1 MVSFNGLRGRRS
13 GLTFVV
19 SNMNDNT
26 RTMMT
31 YAILYVDDEE
41 KALKYFRRAVSDEAL
56 PVYTASSVP
65 EALTVLEA
73 NGSKIGVLV
82 TDQRMPGQ
90 TGVDLLRRVRED
102 WPDIVRLLTT
112 AYSDLDE
119 AIEAVNRG
127 EIFRYITKPWDMRQ
141 LRAELRQALEIHR
154 LRLERSLLL
163 QEKLSVWQRLIEVNR
178 IRDLVIMAGS
188 FTHIRNAMAATA
200 AYLEANVTES
210 SGGMLVAPEQLDLW
224 SLTEAE
230 VRRTLGLVDALIQTT
245 EPNESREAFAARITP
260 RRLIEDAAPA
270 EHAVRV
276 EEVDGVQPIL
286 VDSGLAYSL
295 IASLCRMSAAGEG
308 AAVEVL
314 CEPGELYGTGAATVL
329 TFRSPS
335 DSRVLETTSGLD
347 VKPEHL
353 SAYLI
358 AFHHGGNL
366 QPVMDGRNQKGF
378 RLTLPADPA
387 TTPEWQPSRGW
398 LEKLLWRLESWT

>member
-1 MVSFNGLRGRRS
+1 M
-13 GLTFVV
+13 T
-19 SNMNDNT
+19 
-26 RTMMT
+26 T

-41 KALKYFRRAVSDEAL
+41 KALKYFRRAVSDETL

-73 NGSKIGVLV
+73 HGSEIGVLV

-102 WPDIVRLLTT
+102 WPDIMRLLTT

-141 LRAELRQALEIHR
+141 LRAELHQALEIHR

-200 AYLEANVTES
+200 AYLEANVTENS
-210 SGGMLVAPEQLDLW
+210 RGMLVAPEQLDLW

-245 EPNESREAFAARITP
+245 GSNGAWDAFETQISP
-260 RRLIEDAAPA
+260 RRLIESAAPA
-270 EHAVRV
+270 EHSIRV
-276 EEVDGVQPIL
+276 QEVDGVQPVL
-286 VDSGLAYSL
+286 VASGLAYSL
-295 IASLCRMSAAGEG
+295 VASLCRMSAAGEE
-308 AAVEVL
+308 ATVEVL
-314 CEPGELYGTGAATVL
+314 CEPGELYGAGAATVL
-329 TFRSPS
+329 TFRGPT
-335 DSRVLETTSGLD
+335 DSQALEGTFGLGTN
-347 VKPEHL
+347 PEPL

-358 AFHHGGNL
+358 AYHHGGSL
-366 QPVMDGRNQKGF
+366 QPVMDGRTQKGF
-378 RLTLPADPA
+378 RLILPADPA
-387 TTPEWQPSRGW
+387 AAPKWQPAEGW
-398 LEKLLWRLESWT
+398 LERLLSRLED

>member
-1 MVSFNGLRGRRS
+1 
-13 GLTFVV
+13 
-19 SNMNDNT
+19 
-26 RTMMT
+26 MT
-31 YAILYVDDEE
+31 THAVLYVDDEE
-41 KALKYFRRAVSDEAL
+41 KALKYFRRAVSDQAL
-56 PVYTASSVP
+56 AVHTAASVA

-73 NGSKIGVLV
+73 HGSEIGVLI

-102 WPDIVRLLTT
+102 WPDIIRLLTT

-127 EIFRYITKPWDMRQ
+127 EIFRYITKPWDIRQ
-141 LRAELRQALEIHR
+141 LRAELAQALEIHR

-163 QEKLSVWQRLIEVNR
+163 QEKLSVWQRLVEVNR

-210 SGGMLVAPEQLDLW
+210 SQGTLVAPEQLDLW

-230 VRRTLGLVDALIQTT
+230 IRRTLELVDALIQAT
-245 EPNESREAFAARITP
+245 RGARGAFDARITP
-260 RRLIEDAAPA
+260 RRLVEDAAPA

-276 EEVDGVQPIL
+276 QEVNGVQPIL
-286 VDSGLAYSL
+286 IDSALASAL

-308 AAVEVL
+308 AGVEVL
-314 CEPGELYGTGAATVL
+314 CEPGALYGTGAAAVM
-329 TFRSPS
+329 TFRPTNSQA
-335 DSRVLETTSGLD
+335 LEETSGLD
-347 VKPEHL
+347 TNPEHL

-358 AFHHGGNL
+358 AFHHGGSL
-366 QPVMDGRNQKGF
+366 QRVTEGSGRKGF
-378 RLTLPADPA
+378 RLTLPTDPA
-387 TTPEWQPSRGW
+387 TVPEWRPTEGW
-398 LEKLLWRLESWT
+398 LESLLSRLESWT